1 MSEKLVTKDA
11 MFKAEDASFMKLGQ
25 VLGPCQHAS
34 YGERQLYYHEVDFLT
49 VLLILVEGMK
59 LARTTTFA

>member
-25 VLGPCQHAS
+25 VLGPCQQAS
-34 YGERQLYYHEVDFLT
+34 CGGALRRSSGDYS
-49 VLLILVEGMK
+49 
-59 LARTTTFA
+59 TTTK